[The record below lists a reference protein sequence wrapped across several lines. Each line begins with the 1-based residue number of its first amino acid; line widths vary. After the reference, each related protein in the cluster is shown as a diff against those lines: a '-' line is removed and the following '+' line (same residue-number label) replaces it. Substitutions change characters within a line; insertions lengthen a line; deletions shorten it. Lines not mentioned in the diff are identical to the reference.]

1 MSTTAVSATANAT
14 DNANATANV
23 TISVADLSAAP
34 TTSAAPAATSGKK
47 YKKKEKPAPA
57 AAPQTPS
64 APAADEFDNECQ
76 VCCEKL
82 NKSTNKPIICPFGS
96 CSYSACVSC
105 IRNYLVTNP
114 LSPPH
119 CMACKKQFNYLFLV
133 ENLTKVWTQDKYK
146 KHVSDVMVDIE
157 LSKLSESMPEAEN
170 RKKIADIHKQID
182 KLNEAKIK
190 KVKEHNEIIRIQFD
204 DPIREYVDQLN
215 ILRNKSVSS
224 DRKSFIMPCS
234 YNNCKGMLSTQYKC
248 GLCDKFTCK
257 DCQEPKED
265 EHKCNPDNLAT
276 AQFIKKDTKPCPS
289 CATRI
294 FKIEGCDQMWCTNCK
309 TPFSWTTCK
318 IVPVGQQIHN
328 PHAIEFFK
336 KNGVNVRA
344 PGDLLCGGLISH
356 GQLIEIEKTI
366 KYFRI
371 MINSISVNKNINQ
384 TFLQYFPDIN
394 MKINCP
400 PAEYKNPYSAF
411 NPYDIFDILLSY
423 LHTAY
428 IISREVNY
436 NKLRESREIVQAHTD
451 FNEERVLFIL
461 NQLDKEKFSENIKKQ
476 NQNKSVHLELS
487 FIWEILSNFS
497 IDMFTILYSLA
508 TKAKDDA
515 STVVFFKMF
524 FQKLSEFSSLINYVN
539 SQLAIVSVSHS
550 CSVPIIDFHFNI
562 SSPEIFRATN
572 HENRYNNWLI
582 NAHKIP
588 LGGDRRLLFLSQK
601 FSNSMMKATFH

>member
-1 MSTTAVSATANAT
+1 MSAT
-14 DNANATANV
+14 ATANV
-23 TISVADLSAAP
+23 AISLADSSA
-34 TTSAAPAATSGKK
+34 TTSAKK
-47 YKKKEKPAPA
+47 YKKKETPAPA
-57 AAPQTPS
+57 A
-64 APAADEFDNECQ
+64 DDFENECQ

-170 RKKIADIHKQID
+170 RKKIADICKKID

-190 KVKEHNEIIRIQFD
+190 KMKEYDEKIKIQFE
-204 DPIREYVDQLN
+204 DPIRECMGQLN
-215 ILRNKSVSS
+215 ILRNKSGSTE
-224 DRKSFIMPCS
+224 RKAFIMPCS

-248 GLCDKFTCK
+248 GICENFTCK
-257 DCQEPKED
+257 DCQEPREQ

-276 AQFIKKDTKPCPS
+276 AEFIKKDTKPCPS

-294 FKIEGCDQMWCTNCK
+294 YKIEGCDQMWCTNCK

-318 IVPVGQQIHN
+318 VVPVGQQIHN

-356 GQLIEIEKTI
+356 GQFIELEGRFKV
-366 KYFRI
+366 FRSI
-371 MINSISVNKNINQ
+371 FASISYNRNINH
-384 TFLQYFPDIN
+384 TFLQHFPDIN
-394 MKINCP
+394 MKINDSP
-400 PAEYKNPYSAF
+400 PGYVNPYTAF

-423 LHTAY
+423 LQCAY

-436 NKLRESREIVQAHTD
+436 NKLRESRQIVQAHAD

-461 NQLDKEKFSENIKKQ
+461 NLLDKNDFSQKIKKNTQ
-476 NQNKSVHLELS
+476 LRAVHIEMS
-487 FIWEILSNFS
+487 FIWEILSNFT
-497 IDMFTILYSLA
+497 IDMFTILYSISNNV
-508 TKAKDDA
+508 KDTSSA
-515 STVVFFKMF
+515 VVFFKMF
-524 FQKLSEFSSLINYVN
+524 FQKLSEFSSLIRYVN

-550 CSVPIIDFHFNI
+550 CSVPIIDFHFDI
-562 SSPEIFRATN
+562 SSPQLFRTTPTDY
-572 HENRYNNWLI
+572 RSNNWLI
-582 NAHKIP
+582 NAHYSSLP
-588 LGGDRRLLFLSQK
+588 RRILFKNQK
-601 FSNSMMKATFH
+601 FSNSMMKATF